1 MFNVYKVV
9 TRKESGRLVSFN
21 TSYSGMSRDLE
32 YAIGKVTVPVIPNSL
47 LFAFLDLDDAKRF
60 IYMSENAEIYL
71 AKTPSY
77 VKGVYPQ
84 ICGLS
89 NSPQK
94 EAELR
99 LFWLNYKNPKD
110 SVKNA
115 LVDFLYDYSSS
126 VCCPSIELIKK
137 VDICLN
143 ESQK

>member
-60 IYMSENAEIYL
+60 VCMSENSEIYL

-77 VKGVYPQ
+77 IKGIYPQ
-84 ICGLS
+84 LCGLS
-89 NSPQK
+89 NSLK
-94 EAELR
+94 GESELR
-99 LFWLNYKNPKD
+99 LFWLNYKNPTD

-115 LVDFLYDYSSS
+115 LADFLYNYSSS
-126 VCCPSIELIKK
+126 VCCPSIELIEK
-137 VDICLN
+137 VDICQN
-143 ESQK
+143 ELQK